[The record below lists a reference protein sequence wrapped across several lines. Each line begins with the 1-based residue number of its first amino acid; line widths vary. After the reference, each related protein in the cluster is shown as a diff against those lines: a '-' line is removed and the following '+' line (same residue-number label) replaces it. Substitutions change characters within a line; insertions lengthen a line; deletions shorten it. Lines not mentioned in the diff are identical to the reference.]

1 MEIYSLK
8 VVYCDDI
15 AKYPEWMCADMRMN
29 EVTKQIE
36 RTTLFEVE
44 TPLNERSQ
52 WKIKDSIKRAFV
64 GMVERVFIRPAF
76 VDERIE
82 YVRKQL
88 A

>member
-1 MEIYSLK
+1 MK

-15 AKYPEWMCADMRMN
+15 KQYPELISNDVRRN
-29 EVTKQIE
+29 EVTKQLE
-36 RTTLFEVE
+36 RTTMFEVE
-44 TPLNERSQ
+44 TPLNERAQ